1 MTSYFRHLL
10 RSLLLLIV
18 LASAP
23 LWSLAGAILALTA
36 VVLAW
41 ACVVG
46 WAGWQV
52 VRALFGA
59 DK

>member
-10 RSLLLLIV
+10 HSLLLLTFI
-18 LASAP
+18 ASAP
-23 LWSLAGAILALTA
+23 IWALAGVTLSLIAI
-36 VVLAW
+36 VLAW